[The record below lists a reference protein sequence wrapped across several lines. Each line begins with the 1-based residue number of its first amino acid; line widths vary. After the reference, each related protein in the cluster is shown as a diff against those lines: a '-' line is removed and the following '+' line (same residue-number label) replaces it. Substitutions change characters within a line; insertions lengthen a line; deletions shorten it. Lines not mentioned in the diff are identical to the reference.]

1 MKHYLSFLLL
11 LFLVCSCTTSELE
24 QLQIAIVT
32 GDTEAVSALI
42 ANGVDINAKLDDAG
56 YTPLMSAAGN
66 AQLEIVRLLISN
78 GAKVNTLDDYGHTA
92 LYYSTQLAPVAA
104 GIPEEL
110 IRSGSDINLGES
122 VVYAAAN
129 KRFMK
134 LVELLIEN
142 GADINK
148 KSGSGNTPLERMIN
162 IENSPTWPKEEKPI
176 YREIA
181 TILRNHGAIEPV
193 STNE

>member
-1 MKHYLSFLLL
+1 M
-11 LFLVCSCTTSELE
+11 
-24 QLQIAIVT
+24 Q
-32 GDTEAVSALI
+32 
-42 ANGVDINAKLDDAG
+42 
-56 YTPLMSAAGN
+56 
-66 AQLEIVRLLISN
+66 
-78 GAKVNTLDDYGHTA
+78 
-92 LYYSTQLAPVAA
+92 
-104 GIPEEL
+104 
-110 IRSGSDINLGES
+110 
-122 VVYAAAN
+122 
-129 KRFMK
+129 

-193 STNE
+193 STKE